1 MNKRKVFVILWK
13 ILFLQLPFI
22 LLLAI
27 PAVAIWSWVSSLY
40 IDDTVRSLLN
50 SDGIRWSVGN
60 ILTNLD
66 YVPLATICSM
76 LMCAGV
82 LCESGLVRTIF
93 TIIVEL
99 NWQNGSVSLKQK
111 RALMLTIGFVE
122 FIAALFILQYFFR
135 GSLLLS
141 AFGTYEESSLS
152 RGWLGLLIIFFIVI
166 GNMFGYASG
175 KFVSIVDF
183 INAHTYFIR
192 KCSGYFITAFLSAE
206 LIACIKYT
214 GLLGDDAITVL
225 SYILFYVPLLSYFI
239 SSILSSRIY
248 QMKPFTFL

>member
-1 MNKRKVFVILWK
+1 MSKRKVFVILWK
-13 ILFLQLPFI
+13 ILFHQLPFL

-40 IDDTVRSLLN
+40 IDESVRSLLN
-50 SDGIRWSVGN
+50 SDGIRWSVSN
-60 ILTNLD
+60 ILKNLECI
-66 YVPLATICSM
+66 PLATICSL

-82 LCESGLVRTIF
+82 LCESGLLRTVA
-93 TIIVEL
+93 TMIIER
-99 NWQNGSVSLKQK
+99 NWQEGSVSLKQK
-111 RALMLTIGFVE
+111 RALMLTLGFVE
-122 FIAALFILQYFFR
+122 FVAAIFILQYMFR

-141 AFGTYEESSLS
+141 AFGTYEESALS
-152 RGWLGLLIIFFIVI
+152 RGWLGMLVIFIISVS
-166 GNMFGYASG
+166 NMFGYASG
-175 KFVSIVDF
+175 KFVSVIDF

-192 KCSGYFITAFLSAE
+192 KCSGYFIVVFIAAE

-214 GLLGDDAITVL
+214 GLLDDDAVTVL

-248 QMKPFTFL
+248 QTKPFTFL